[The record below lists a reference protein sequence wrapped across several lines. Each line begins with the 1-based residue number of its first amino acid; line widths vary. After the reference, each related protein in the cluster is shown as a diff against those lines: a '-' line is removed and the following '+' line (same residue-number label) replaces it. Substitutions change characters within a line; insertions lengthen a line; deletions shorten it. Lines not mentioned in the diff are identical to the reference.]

1 MDKDLPI
8 YRMVIDPDKEDSG
21 VDYIALVD
29 SPAIGVTWFQFNH
42 KEQFAINEERKIIVS
57 PAMIPELKIYRR
69 NEKMGEFYVI
79 FDKEQIN
86 IMQEKF
92 MSKNYINNVNEMHDG
107 SKKLDGIIMKNSWV
121 SDASM
126 GIKGPEMFSDLP
138 DGTWY
143 ISYKFQDDDMWNE
156 FVKSGNFKGVSVEGM
171 FDLVP
176 YKETFEDQFL
186 KILNQITQ
194 Y

>member
-1 MDKDLPI
+1 MIPDLP
-8 YRMVIDPDKEDSG
+8 
-21 VDYIALVD
+21 
-29 SPAIGVTWFQFNH
+29 
-42 KEQFAINEERKIIVS
+42 
-57 PAMIPELKIYRR
+57 IYRR

-126 GIKGPEMFSDLP
+126 GIKAPEMFNDLP
-138 DGTWY
+138 DGTWF
-143 ISYKFQDDDMWNE
+143 ISYKFQDDEMWNE